1 MMGRPVPPD
10 KPRSLRVAVAI
21 ALGRAAGAISR
32 LSGRGGTAIPG
43 LIAERI
49 APNALAHLARQIP
62 GGVVIVTG
70 TNGKTTTSHLVR
82 EIVAHA
88 GWPVIHNASGS
99 NLPRGLLATLM
110 ATSGWRGD
118 VRVPVGTIAV
128 LETDEAAVA
137 RVLASTGARVLVVTN
152 LFRDQL
158 DRYGE
163 VDAVRDRWRG
173 AIEAIPAYRRPAL
186 VLNVDDPAVA
196 GLAACAGPAG
206 VVPFGVADQTVGQDA
221 PDHAADATQCPL
233 CGNRLLYDRV
243 TYGHLGKWR
252 CLTGHARPQLAVS
265 ANAVALGSAG
275 VSFALNAADEAFPV
289 RLAIPGLYNVY
300 NAVSAAATSMA
311 LGVPTVTAVEGIER
325 FRGAFGRF
333 ERVDVGGRT
342 VVVVLAKNPVG
353 MNEALRAVAAG
364 GEMGDLLLALNDL
377 DADGRD
383 ISWIWDADF
392 EVVAGRSRR
401 VTVAGRRADELA
413 MRLAYAG
420 VGAPDDPEVRREVVE
435 DIEDALDQALA
446 GVAIGGTVVAVVTY
460 TAMLEL
466 RHVLVTRGHAA
477 AHWDDAGAT
486 GVVGTGVAHRKAKTP
501 DSTNTPAG
509 RANVPMLPSAVQSA
523 PASGTGFR
531 GEVPRTPHVPPNG
544 PATSL
549 PLVPDA
555 LSSERSPARPV
566 LANGGTSVRGTPPRV
581 RVGHLY
587 ADLLNL
593 YADRGNVLSL
603 RRRCEWRGIDFEIV
617 PLGIGDR
624 IVPGTVD
631 LAFMGGGQDGDQA
644 FLADDLFRVK
654 ADGIRGLVADGVP
667 LLAVCGSYQLL
678 GHYYDPSTGPRLPG
692 LGVFDLHTAHP
703 GPQASRC
710 IGNVVVEWG
719 GAPDLAPRTLVGF
732 ENHGGRTWLGSGA
745 TPFARVAAGY
755 GNNGSD
761 RTEGIVVGNAI
772 GTYIH
777 GALLPKNPHLAD
789 WLIALA
795 LDPSGTTE
803 LEPLDDAVEWRAH
816 ETVLGR
822 FAPSLRRS
830 TEGRR

>member
-1 MMGRPVPPD
+1 MMGRLVPVVKWP
-10 KPRSLRVAVAI
+10 SFRVAVAVAI
-21 ALGRAAGAISR
+21 GRVAGALSR
-32 LSGRGGTAIPG
+32 LAGRGGTALPG
-43 LIAERI
+43 LVAERI
-49 APNALAHLARQIP
+49 APSALAHLARQVP
-62 GGVVIVTG
+62 RGVVLVTG

-88 GWPVIHNASGS
+88 GWPVIHNATGS

-110 ATSGWRGD
+110 TNADWRGQ
-118 VRVPVGTIAV
+118 VRVPDGTIAV
-128 LETDEAAVA
+128 LETDEAAVV
-137 RVLASTGARVLVVTN
+137 RVLASTRARVLVVTN

-163 VDAVRDRWRG
+163 VDAVRERWR
-173 AIEAIPAYRRPAL
+173 AALEAIPADRRPVL
-186 VLNVDDPAVA
+186 VLDVDDPAVA

-206 VVPFGVADQTVGQDA
+206 VVPFGIADESVGQDA

-233 CGNRLLYDRV
+233 CGRRLSYDRV
-243 TYGHLGKWR
+243 TYGHLGAWR
-252 CLTGHARPQLAVS
+252 CPAGHRRPRLSVA
-265 ANAVALGSAG
+265 ANAVVLGTEGVAFDLESAG
-275 VSFALNAADEAFPV
+275 ESFPV
-289 RLAIPGLYNVY
+289 ALSVPGLYNVY
-300 NAVSAAATSMA
+300 NAIAAAATSRA
-311 LGVPTVTAVEGIER
+311 LGIPAVTAVEGIER

-333 ERVDVGGRT
+333 ERIDVDGRT

-364 GEMGDLLLALNDL
+364 GEMGNLIVALNDL

-392 EVVAGRSRR
+392 EVLVGRARR
-401 VTVAGRRADELA
+401 VTVSGRRATDLA

-420 VGAPDDPEVRREVVE
+420 VGYPDDPTVHREVVE
-435 DIEDALDQALA
+435 DLEAALDRSLA
-446 GVAIGGTVVAVVTY
+446 TVAVGGTLIAVVTY

-466 RHVLVTRGHAA
+466 RRVLVARGHATAYWKDPGA
-477 AHWDDAGAT
+477 AEARLGGGRPTSAGAPSRS
-486 GVVGTGVAHRKAKTP
+486 VNPAS
-501 DSTNTPAG
+501 STNA
-509 RANVPMLPSAVQSA
+509 SIESA
-523 PASGTGFR
+523 PASLDPGTAVSR
-531 GEVPRTPHVPPNG
+531 RSDRSLTTVLSASALPKTQPLAQDAALESPP
-544 PATSL
+544 
-549 PLVPDA
+549 VIW
-555 LSSERSPARPV
+555 SSQGQGGVPARK
-566 LANGGTSVRGTPPRV
+566 TSRRV

-593 YADRGNVLSL
+593 YADRGNVMSL
-603 RRRCEWRGIDFEIV
+603 RRRCEWRGIDFEVV

-624 IVPGTVD
+624 IVPGAVD

-654 ADGIRGLVADGVP
+654 ADGIRGLVSDGVP

-678 GHYYDPSTGPRLPG
+678 GHYYDPSAGARLPG

-703 GPQASRC
+703 GPQAPRC

-719 GAPDLAPRTLVGF
+719 GAPNGAPRTLVGF
-732 ENHGGRTWLGSGA
+732 ENHGGRTFLGSEA

-761 RTEGIVVGNAI
+761 RTEGVVVGNTI

-777 GALLPKNPHLAD
+777 GSLLPKNPHLAD
-789 WLIALA
+789 RLISLA
-795 LDPSGTTE
+795 LDPSGGTE
-803 LEPLDDAVEWRAH
+803 LEPLDDSVEWLAH
-816 ETVLGR
+816 ETVLEHV
-822 FAPSLRRS
+822 APALRGS
-830 TEGRR
+830 TGSRR